1 MESVMEAA
9 ALSSLGVIGFA
20 VSVTIMVSR
29 RVRLPP
35 VLIFLL
41 IGAVAGPSVL
51 HLVDPDELGEIFP
64 VALEVLVAIIVF
76 EGAFSIDVSYLRRV
90 GSVVRNLLTVGVIV
104 TFGLGS
110 LLAIGLDVL
119 PWKTALLFGALV
131 TVTGPTVISPLVRQV
146 RLNDHVRAVLLGEG
160 VLVDPIGAIFSI
172 VMLDVALSGVG
183 DIDPFF
189 FVITRLL
196 GGAAIGLV
204 GAAAVLL
211 VLRINRA
218 PAPVEATLLL
228 LGMSVATFALSENS
242 LHESGLAAMAV
253 MGVALA
259 AVKIPHADEVRS
271 FEDDLS
277 KVLVGAIYIL
287 AVATVDLE
295 VVRSLWPNGFIV
307 VIGLM
312 VVVRPIAVYL
322 SALGSDLSFRERSY
336 IGLIGPRGVV
346 AAALAAFAGEALG
359 PDQFGETLSALVFL
373 TVFLTVA
380 IQSTYAGVVADLL
393 GVKAMHAI
401 IAGAG
406 AIARR
411 VGLQLTD
418 GGYDVT
424 LVDNNIDSLARARE
438 AGLEVVEADATN
450 VRALEKAGAAHAQI
464 GVGATDTDQANLLFC
479 QYIGAANPE
488 AQVYARVT
496 QGGAMDAFRAAGIH
510 AIDTQE
516 ALSQA
521 IIDLIG
527 APLLTEAMGTGDRK
541 IVDLPVGS
549 GLHERR
555 IQDLA
560 LAGGV
565 LILLVERRGADIVPQ
580 GNTVLHRGDRILLFG
595 RAEAV
600 HQAREQLMAIE

>member
-1 MESVMEAA
+1 MEAA

-20 VSVTIMVSR
+20 VAVTIMVSR

-35 VLIFLL
+35 VLIYLVV
-41 IGAVAGPSVL
+41 GAIVGPSVL
-51 HLVDPDELGEIFP
+51 DLVDPDGIGEIFP
-64 VALEVLVAIIVF
+64 VSLEVLVAIIVF
-76 EGAFSIDVSYLRRV
+76 EGAFSIDVPYLRRV
-90 GSVVRNLLTVGVIV
+90 GTVVRNLLTIGILV
-104 TFGLGS
+104 TFALGA
-110 LLAIGLDVL
+110 LLAVGLDVL

-172 VMLDVALSGVG
+172 VMLDVALSGVA
-183 DIDPFF
+183 DIDPFV
-189 FVITRLL
+189 FVFTRLL

-204 GAAAVLL
+204 GAAAVLG
-211 VLRINRA
+211 VLRINRTPK
-218 PAPVEATLLL
+218 PAESTLLL
-228 LGMSVATFALSENS
+228 IGMSVATFALAENL
-242 LHESGLAAMAV
+242 LHDSGLAAMAV

-259 AVKIPHADEVRS
+259 AAHIPHAEEVRS

-277 KVLVGAIYIL
+277 KLLVGAIYIL
-287 AVATVDLE
+287 AVATVDLD
-295 VVRSLWPNGFIV
+295 VVRGLWPNGFIV
-307 VIGLM
+307 VVGLM

-359 PDQFGETLSALVFL
+359 PDQFGETLTALVFL

-411 VGLQLTD
+411 VGLQLVD

-424 LVDNNIDSLARARE
+424 LVDNNPDSITRARD

-450 VRALEKAGAAHAQI
+450 VQALEDAGAAHSQI
-464 GVGATDTDQANLLFC
+464 GVGATDSDETNLLFC
-479 QYIGAANPE
+479 QYIAAASPD

-496 QGGAMDAFRAAGIH
+496 QGGAVDAFRAAGIH
-510 AIDTQE
+510 VIDTQE

-521 IIDLIG
+521 IIDQIG
-527 APLLTEAMGTGDRK
+527 APLLTEALGGTGERV

-549 GLHERR
+549 GLDDRR
-555 IQDLA
+555 IRDLA
-560 LAGGV
+560 LDGGV
-565 LILLVERRGADIVPQ
+565 LILLVERHGEDLVPN
-580 GNTVLHRGDRILLFG
+580 GNTLLRRGDRILLFG